1 MTHSQPQSD
10 FIIAADLGGTNLR
23 AASISREGAILHQT
37 KIRTPRTDQPD
48 DIVRAFI
55 AGMNECGERT
65 VAAGGRVGALSI
77 AVPGTIDARTGTVLK
92 APNVPSLQGFA
103 LGAAMEAASGLPV
116 IISNDADAAAMG
128 EVWQGAARGRNDIIM
143 LTLGT
148 GVGGGVVMGG
158 ELWRGSHSAAGE
170 LGHVTLEAYGE
181 PCPCGARGC
190 LEVYA
195 SATAIVRMAREAGIA
210 GAATLTARDVYD
222 KAKAGD
228 LAALEVFRRMGS
240 YLGIGIASLIN
251 VLDPELV
258 VIGGGVAAGWDA
270 FIEHIK
276 REVQARAFSAV
287 GKSVE
292 VVPASCGDDAG
303 ILGAAYLAFKALR
316 GSVGSRG

>member
-1 MTHSQPQSD
+1 MTDSQPKSAHD

-23 AASISREGAILHQT
+23 AASIGADGTILHQT

-55 AGMNECGERT
+55 EAMHECGERT
-65 VAAGGRVGALSI
+65 VAIGGRVGALSV

-103 LGAAMEAASGLPV
+103 LGAAMEQASGLPV
-116 IISNDADAAAMG
+116 ILANDADAAAMG
-128 EVWQGAARGRNDIIM
+128 EVWQGAARGRDDVIM

-158 ELWRGSHSAAGE
+158 ELWRGAHSAAGE
-170 LGHVTLEAYGE
+170 LGHITLEAYGE
-181 PCPCGARGC
+181 PCPCGGRGC

-210 GAATLTARDVYD
+210 GAATLNSRDVYD

-240 YLGIGIASLIN
+240 YLGIGIASLVN

-287 GKSVE
+287 GKNVE

-316 GSVGSRG
+316 K